1 MEGKPVGRSRG
12 RARGVPGAD
21 KPPKAGQSAF
31 GRPAAGGPPQPAA
44 LPPESA
50 PASQA
55 GIQVSVGR
63 SVRAPAPFPVPY
75 REGERPGGPRTLPP
89 VELPLPGPAGDAG
102 ASMGRGALR
111 GRRIINAE
119 ILNTRPQHVATSKK
133 GTSGTPVALMAN
145 YYKVLE
151 KPDWCLYQYRVDF
164 EPEEDRT
171 ATRKGLLRQHRQLL
185 GSYIFD
191 GTVLYTSNRF
201 TTPGENKVFFSRRTT
216 DDENIRITLRLVGDM
231 GRGDPHY
238 LQFYNILTR
247 KCLES
252 LNLQL
257 VGRNYFDANAKV
269 EIREYQFEL
278 WPGYLTSIR
287 QHETDILMCAEI
299 NHKIMRQETL
309 LHILQRVKEER
320 PHDYQNAFKAEV
332 IGLTVLTSYNN
343 NTYRIDD
350 VDYNQSPQ
358 GTFHSKKDN
367 KDIRYMDYYMNR
379 YGIPI
384 KVPTQPLIVTRST
397 ARDRRAGKDDIIYLV
412 PELCR
417 ATGLTDKM
425 RNDFRLMSALAQHT
439 RVTPDKRIDKLL
451 AFNRRLNSS
460 TEIKDE
466 FTNWNLKLDTQLV
479 KVQGRLLAREK
490 IYFGDDSLVDAG
502 PDGDWTKAIRDNSLY
517 MTTQLRQWV
526 VVVPERIAR
535 DAKSFVAAM
544 VRSTKNFVI
553 SEPQYLE
560 IRNDRSDSYTDCLEK
575 CMSKVNPQLVMCILM
590 KNRADTYSAIKKKL
604 CIDRPVPSQVVTARC
619 FNPKGMMSIATK
631 VAIQVNCKI
640 GGIPWTV
647 HVPLNGLMVV
657 GYDACH
663 DTNKR
668 GTDFGAM
675 VASLD
680 KKLSRYFSAV
690 SAHTSGEELSSHL
703 ATNMVKAL
711 DKYKEVNKG
720 SLPSH
725 IIIYRDGVGE
735 GQIPF
740 VVDHEVVN
748 VQEAIAKFYGS
759 LQAVKLGYILVTK
772 RINTRFFLGTRNP
785 LPGTVVDDV
794 VTNPMKY
801 DFFLISQGV
810 KQGTVA
816 PTSYSV
822 IYDTLSLNPDKI
834 QLLTYKMTHM
844 YFNCSTTMRLPAPV
858 QFAHKLAFLVSQ
870 SIHTA
875 PTNQHLESL
884 LYFL

>member
-1 MEGKPVGRSRG
+1 MEGKPVGKSRG
-12 RARGVPGAD
+12 RSRGVPGAEQ
-21 KPPKAGQSAF
+21 PPRAGQSAY
-31 GRPAAGGPPQPAA
+31 GRPAVGGLPQPAV
-44 LPPESA
+44 LPPETTQMG
-50 PASQA
+50 QA
-55 GIQVSVGR
+55 GIRVSVGR
-63 SVRAPAPFPVPY
+63 SVRAPAPFPASG
-75 REGERPGGPRTLPP
+75 REGERQSGPSTLPP
-89 VELPLPGPAGDAG
+89 LELPLPGPGGDAG

-111 GRRIINAE
+111 GRRIINSE
-119 ILNTRPQHVATSKK
+119 ILNTRPDHVAASKK
-133 GTSGTPVALMAN
+133 GSLGSSVLLTAN
-145 YYKVLE
+145 YFRVLE

-164 EPEEDRT
+164 NPEEDRT
-171 ATRKGLLRQHRQLL
+171 IIRKALLRQHRQEL

-201 TTPGENKVFFSRRTT
+201 TVPGENKVFFCRRTT
-216 DDENIRITLRLVGDM
+216 DDENIQITLRLVGDM
-231 GRGDPHY
+231 ARGDPHY

-247 KCLES
+247 KCLEL

-257 VGRNYFDANAKV
+257 VGRNYFDAKAKV

-287 QHETDILMCAEI
+287 QHETDILLCAEI

-309 LHILQRVKEER
+309 LHILQRVKEEKS
-320 PHDYQNAFKAEV
+320 HNYQDSFKAEV

-350 VDYNQSPQ
+350 VDFNQSPQ

-367 KDIRYMDYYMNR
+367 KAISYMDYYKSR
-379 YGIPI
+379 YGIDI
-384 KVPTQPLIVTRST
+384 RVPTQPLIVTRST
-397 ARDRRAGKDDIIYLV
+397 ARDRRAGKDEVIYLV

-451 AFNRRLNSS
+451 AFNRRLNN
-460 TEIKDE
+460 TPAVLEE

-479 KVQGRLLAREK
+479 KVQGRLLPKEK
-490 IYFGDDSLVDAG
+490 ICFGNNSFVNAEMNG
-502 PDGDWTKAIRDNSLY
+502 EWTNAIRSNSLY
-517 MTTQLRQWV
+517 LTTELKQWI

-535 DAKSFVAAM
+535 DAKSFVGAM
-544 VRSTKNFVI
+544 ARSTKNFTI
-553 SEPQYLE
+553 SEPKYIEL
-560 IRNDRSDSYTDCLEK
+560 RNDRSSSYTDSLENCLSR
-575 CMSKVNPQLVMCILM
+575 CSPQLVMCILM
-590 KNRADTYSAIKKKL
+590 KNRADVYSAIKKKL

-619 FNPKGMMSIATK
+619 FNPKGIMSIATK

-647 HVPLNGLMVV
+647 YIPLSGLMVV
-657 GYDACH
+657 GYDVCH

-680 KKLSRYFSAV
+680 AKLSRYFSAV

-703 ATNMVKAL
+703 ATNMIKAL
-711 DKYKEVNKG
+711 EKYKEVNNG

-725 IIIYRDGVGE
+725 IMIYRDGVGE

-748 VQEAIAKFYGS
+748 VQEAIRKYYGG
-759 LQAVKLGYILVTK
+759 LQPVKLGYIIVNK
-772 RINTRFFLGTRNP
+772 RINTRFFAGTSNP

-810 KQGTVA
+810 KTGTVS
-816 PTSYSV
+816 PTSYSI
-822 IYDTLSLNPDKI
+822 IYDTLSLDPNKI
-834 QLLTYKMTHM
+834 QLLTYKMTHI
-844 YFNCSTTMRLPAPV
+844 YFNCSTTMRVPAPV

-870 SIHTA
+870 SIHTP
-875 PTNQHLESL
+875 PTNPYLESL